1 MARVTLIGPLK
12 VAAGASGPFEIDAPN
27 VRALL
32 RRVAD
37 RWPDLAPFLDG
48 GIAVAIDGEIHQ
60 DDWLAE
66 IRADS
71 EVQILPPIAGG

>member
-1 MARVTLIGPLK
+1 VAYVTLIGPLK
-12 VAAGASGPFEIDAPN
+12 VAAGSGGPFEIDAPN
-27 VRALL
+27 VRVLL
-32 RRVAD
+32 QRVAE
-37 RWPDLAPFLDG
+37 RWPDLAPLVEEG
-48 GIAVAIDGEIHQ
+48 VAVAIDGQIHQ